1 MRGARLQQGL
11 TSHGNDNRDAI
22 FPLMKVLKIENLV
35 VVFYVAIFASSVVL
49 LDPNQRRTGDIFLGL
64 LSLSIYVF
72 SFRVWHRIAPRSS
85 RIFLALHAAVV
96 VLLLIPVRASL
107 AAGIILPI
115 PLLFAAIYCAQR
127 ERGKA
132 LIDWLAA
139 NKFTHVPQVS
149 PALLE
154 KLGDRNHWICY
165 ANTMALA
172 DGRQVPYVFWQG
184 EMEGRTTIN
193 GRPTKVREP
202 LIAFS
207 FAQQDVGENVIEELE
222 QIEQDKL
229 SWFQRLRPSN
239 QSNCPYLVDC
249 VSDGSFVVAW
259 GNPHLAA
266 VVEERLAMLRR
277 LLERQPSHP
286 ATTSNSI

>member
-1 MRGARLQQGL
+1 
-11 TSHGNDNRDAI
+11 
-22 FPLMKVLKIENLV
+22 MKLLRIENV
-35 VVFYVAIFASSVVL
+35 VIVVYAAIFAL
-49 LDPNQRRTGDIFLGL
+49 CFFFLDPNQRRTGDIYLGL
-64 LSLSIYVF
+64 LSLSIYVL

-85 RIFLALHAAVV
+85 RIFLGLHAALV
-96 VLLLIPVRASL
+96 VLLLIPTRASFV
-107 AAGIILPI
+107 AGFFLPI

-132 LIDWLAA
+132 LAEWLAA
-139 NKFTHVPQVS
+139 NNYAHMPQVS
-149 PALLE
+149 AALLE
-154 KLGDRNHWICY
+154 KLGTRNHWICY
-165 ANTMALA
+165 ASTMALA

-207 FAQQDVGENVIEELE
+207 FAQQDVGERVIKELE
-222 QIEQDKL
+222 AIEQDKL

-239 QSNCPYLVDC
+239 QSKRPYLVDG

-259 GNPHLAA
+259 GNPHLVAT
-266 VVEERLAMLRR
+266 VQERVAMLRS
-277 LLERQPSHP
+277 LLERSSP
-286 ATTSNSI
+286 